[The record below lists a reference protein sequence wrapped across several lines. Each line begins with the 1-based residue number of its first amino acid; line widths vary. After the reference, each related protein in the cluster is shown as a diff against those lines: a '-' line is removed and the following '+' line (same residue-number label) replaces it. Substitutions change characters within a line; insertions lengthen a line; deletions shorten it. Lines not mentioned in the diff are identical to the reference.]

1 MASYKIKI
9 DDGRVPITID
19 NERDEELGVVYIN
32 PNDFN
37 ILDRLDKVKKNIA
50 DYKVDEK
57 ENITTD
63 RVKEL
68 DKLMR
73 EQVDY
78 LFDYN
83 VTDMVFKNQ
92 HSLSTLQGVT
102 FVERLINALTPVIKQ
117 IVEKETENSAKRM
130 SKYIAPYVQDH
141 KSKSGNVVPYV
152 QDHKNKSGK

>member
-19 NERDEELGVVYIN
+19 NERNEELGVVYIN

-37 ILDRLDKVKKNIA
+37 ILDRLDQVKKNIA

-57 ENITTD
+57 EDITTD

-83 VTDMVFKNQ
+83 VSDMVFKNQ

-117 IVEKETENSAKRM
+117 IVEKETENSTKRM
-130 SKYIAPYVQDH
+130 SKYIAPYAQNH
-141 KSKSGNVVPYV
+141 KSKSG
-152 QDHKNKSGK
+152 K